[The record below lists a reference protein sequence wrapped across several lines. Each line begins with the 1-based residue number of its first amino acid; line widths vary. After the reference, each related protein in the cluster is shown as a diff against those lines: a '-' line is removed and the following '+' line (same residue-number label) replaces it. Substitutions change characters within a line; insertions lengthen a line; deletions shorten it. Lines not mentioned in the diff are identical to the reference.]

1 MTPNLPESPVK
12 AVLADRNI
20 SNGALNKLKEYGIQ
34 VFFSMKL
41 PDITDSTATHPDMQF
56 VPIGEKR
63 HLFAVTLILNTKSF
77 YLITYCCLYM
87 VFIHHIRTTVC
98 LI

>member
-56 VPIGEKR
+56 VPIGEKKA
-63 HLFAVTLILNTKSF
+63 LVCSDAYIKYAKPYAVQKILD
-77 YLITYCCLYM
+77 YIQ
-87 VFIHHIRTTVC
+87 
-98 LI
+98 